1 MLGQRQ
7 CWRSER
13 VVMSFK
19 SLNGFDGI
27 NHQIAIN
34 NQIDEDIGSNPNK
47 TVGACIGSEI
57 RH

>member
-13 VVMSFK
+13 VVVMSFK
-19 SLNGFDGI
+19 SLNGLDRI

-34 NQIDEDIGSNPNK
+34 HQIDEDIGSNPIK
-47 TVGACIGSEI
+47 QSGLHRI
-57 RH
+57 

>member
-1 MLGQRQ
+1 MLGQKQ

-34 NQIDEDIGSNPNK
+34 HQIDEDIGSNPIK
-47 TVGACIGSEI
+47 QSGLHRI
-57 RH
+57 